1 VLQDCRQHRATVSV
15 QPLVPRAC
23 ALAVLLLVAPAVAAE
38 TVYKY
43 RRADG
48 QMLYSNSPVKGLEL
62 IDAFE
67 YRFAKPAPVR
77 PRAAEST
84 AAAEQRISGYLAK
97 LQTAWTEVQD
107 ATRLLAQAE
116 ERLREGEEPQPGDR
130 QGVVAESAPPAAGGV
145 PAVAPAAGGSMSG
158 RRSRASPEYLARV
171 QALEYD
177 AQAARARL
185 DLALRRYNE
194 LR

>member
-1 VLQDCRQHRATVSV
+1 
-15 QPLVPRAC
+15 LVPRAC
-23 ALAVLLLVAPAVAAE
+23 ALAVLLLVASAVAAE

-67 YRFAKPAPVR
+67 YRFATPAPAR
-77 PRAAEST
+77 PRAAQSAASA

-97 LQTAWTEVQD
+97 LDTAWSEVRD

-130 QGVVAESAPPAAGGV
+130 QGVVAESAPPAAGGA
-145 PAVAPAAGGSMSG
+145 PALAPAAGGSMSG
-158 RRSRASPEYLARV
+158 RRSRASPEYLARLQV
-171 QALEYD
+171 LEYD
-177 AQAARARL
+177 AQVARARL
-185 DLALRRYNE
+185 DMALRRYNE